1 MNPFLEQ
8 EDVWHDFH
16 ERFLP
21 YVAEVIGSQL
31 PAHYIVKIDEH
42 VFIHEPPAE
51 QRSFLGRGDVFVA
64 TRQPPAE
71 ANAAATAATT
81 APAQVVLPSVDIES
95 LSYLE
100 IRDRRDRRLVTVIE
114 LLSPTNK
121 YASPDREQYLGK
133 RGRLLASSTHLLEI
147 DLLRGGPRM
156 PFAAPMLA
164 CDYYALVSRMEKRPR
179 ADFWPIRLREP
190 LPLIPVPLRPP
201 DADAQ
206 LDLQAVLH
214 HIYDAARYGQYIY
227 EEAPQPALRAAD
239 ETWAQQFIPPRS

>member
-1 MNPFLEQ
+1 
-8 EDVWHDFH
+8 
-16 ERFLP
+16 LP
-21 YVAEVIGSQL
+21 ENVLDNEAPVILAS
-31 PAHYIVKIDEH
+31 
-42 VFIHEPPAE
+42 
-51 QRSFLGRGDVFVA
+51 LGRE
-64 TRQPPAE
+64 PAL
-71 ANAAATAATT
+71 A
-81 APAQVVLPSVDIES
+81 VLVG
-95 LSYLE
+95 L
-100 IRDRRDRRLVTVIE
+100 RRLAPEVGSAR
-114 LLSPTNK
+114 L
-121 YASPDREQYLGK
+121 AYLMRVGFAVPVS
-133 RGRLLASSTHLLEI
+133 GRM
-147 DLLRGGPRM
+147 GRM